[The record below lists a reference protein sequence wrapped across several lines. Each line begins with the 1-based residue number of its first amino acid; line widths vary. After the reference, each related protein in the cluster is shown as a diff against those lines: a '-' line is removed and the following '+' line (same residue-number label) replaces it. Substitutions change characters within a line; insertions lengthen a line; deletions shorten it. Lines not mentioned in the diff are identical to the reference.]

1 VSVHLFDSFQTAL
14 ESLAHNKLRS
24 FLTALGIII
33 GVASVIVM
41 VALGTGAQEA
51 VQSRFRGLGSTDLTI
66 SSRRQG
72 FGNQAA
78 LTKSITYEETL
89 GLKDLPSV
97 VAVQASLSGTGS
109 VVRGKESLGDT
120 TIQGVAADWISTQ
133 SAGYAAKGEF
143 FNTYDVEDKSRVAV
157 IGQTVAQQLFPD
169 EDPVGQELR
178 INRLRFQVIGLI
190 KELDRPDPRVDPNNI
205 VVLPIAT
212 AVNDLFGRDR
222 SVSVRVRVQNEK
234 DIPAATTAIVA
245 YFRQA
250 HDTPENQQED
260 VQVTSMSQIT
270 QAQSES
276 AQTFS
281 LLVIGMAIVSLIVG
295 GIGIM
300 NVMMVSVTE
309 RTREIGVR
317 LAIGARQW
325 DIVQQF
331 LIEAVALSLSGGVL
345 GVAVGILTIPL
356 LTRYRSD
363 LAATLTWQSIP
374 QAFGVALLVG
384 VVFGI
389 YPAVRASR
397 LDPME
402 ALRYE

>member
-1 VSVHLFDSFQTAL
+1 MHLIDSLQTAL
-14 ESLAHNKLRS
+14 ESLANNKLRS

-66 SSRRQG
+66 SLRRQG
-72 FGNQAA
+72 GGNQAA
-78 LTKSITYEETL
+78 LSKPITYEETQ
-89 GLKDLPSV
+89 GLKDLPSIV
-97 VAVQASLSGTGS
+97 TVQASLSGTGS
-109 VVRGKESLGDT
+109 VVRGAESLDDT
-120 TIQGVAADWISTQ
+120 TIQGVAADWIATQ
-133 SAGYAAKGEF
+133 TAGYVASGEF
-143 FNTYDVEDKSRVAV
+143 FTAYDVEDKSRVAV
-157 IGQTVAQQLFPD
+157 IGQTVAQQLFPG

-178 INRLRFQVIGLI
+178 INRLRFQVIGLVR
-190 KELDRPDPRVDPNNI
+190 ELDRPDPRVDPNNI
-205 VVLPIAT
+205 VILPIAT
-212 AVNDLFGRDR
+212 TVNDLFGRDR
-222 SVSVRVRVQNEK
+222 SVSVRVRVQNES
-234 DIPAATTAIVA
+234 DIAAATTAILA

-250 HDTPENQQED
+250 HDTPDNQQED
-260 VQVTSMSQIT
+260 VQVTSLSQIT

-281 LLVIGMAIVSLIVG
+281 LLVVGMAVVSLIVG

-331 LIEAVALSLSGGVL
+331 LIEAVTLSLSGGVL

-356 LTRYRSD
+356 LTQYRSD
-363 LAATLTWQSIP
+363 LAATLTWQSIV
-374 QAFGVALLVG
+374 QAFGVALIVG
-384 VVFGI
+384 VVFGL
-389 YPAVRASR
+389 YPAIRASR
-397 LDPME
+397 FDPME

>member
-1 VSVHLFDSFQTAL
+1 MRLLDSFQTAL
-14 ESLAHNKLRS
+14 ESLANNKLRS

-51 VQSRFRGLGSTDLTI
+51 VANRFRGLGSTELII
-66 SSRRQG
+66 SSRRQPG

-89 GLKDLPSV
+89 GLKELPNV

-109 VVRGKESLGDT
+109 VVRGKQSLDDT
-120 TIQGVAADWISTQ
+120 TLMGVASDWIATQ
-133 SAGYAAKGEF
+133 TAGYVASGEF
-143 FNTYDVEDKSRVAV
+143 FTEYDVEDKSRVAI
-157 IGQTVAQQLFPD
+157 IGRTVAQQLFPD
-169 EDPVGQELR
+169 EDPLGQELR
-178 INRLRFQVIGLI
+178 INRLRFQVIGLV

-205 VVLPIAT
+205 VILPIAT

-234 DIPAATTAIVA
+234 DIPAASTAILA
-245 YFRQA
+245 YFRRV
-250 HDTPENQQED
+250 HDTPDNQQED
-260 VQVTSMSQIT
+260 VQVTSLSQIT

-317 LAIGARQW
+317 LAVGARQW

-356 LTRYRSD
+356 LTRYRAD

-374 QAFGVALLVG
+374 QAFSVAFFVG
-384 VVFGI
+384 IVFGL
-389 YPAVRASR
+389 YPAIRASR

>member
-1 VSVHLFDSFQTAL
+1 MNLLDSVQTAL

-66 SSRRQG
+66 STRRMPG

-78 LTKSITYEETL
+78 LTKPITYEEAL
-89 GLKDLPSV
+89 GLKEIPSV
-97 VAVQASLSGTGS
+97 VSVQASLSGTGS
-109 VVRGKESLGDT
+109 VVRGRESLDDT
-120 TIQGVAADWISTQ
+120 TIQGVAADWIATQ
-133 SAGYAAKGEF
+133 SAGYVAQGEF
-143 FNTYDVEDKSRVAV
+143 FTEYDVEDKNRVAV
-157 IGQTVAQQLFPD
+157 IGQTVARQLFPD
-169 EDPVGQELR
+169 EDPLGQEIR
-178 INRLRFQVIGLI
+178 INRVRFQVIGVVR
-190 KELDRPDPRVDPNNI
+190 ELDRPDPRVDPNNVVI
-205 VVLPIAT
+205 VPIAT

-222 SVSVRVRVQNEK
+222 SVSVRVRVQDEK
-234 DIPAATTAIVA
+234 DIPAATTAILN
-245 YFRQA
+245 YFRQV
-250 HDTPENQQED
+250 HQTPEDQQED
-260 VQVTSMSQIT
+260 VQVISLSQIT
-270 QAQSES
+270 QAQTES
-276 AQTFS
+276 ARTFS
-281 LLVIGMAIVSLIVG
+281 LLVVGMAIVSLIVG

-317 LAIGARQW
+317 LAVGARQW

-331 LIEAVALSLSGGVL
+331 LIEAVTLSLSGGVL
-345 GVAVGILTIPL
+345 GVAIGILVIPL
-356 LTRYRSD
+356 LTRYRPD

-374 QAFGVALLVG
+374 QAFGVAFIVG
-384 VVFGI
+384 VVFGL
-389 YPAVRASR
+389 YPALRASR

>member
-1 VSVHLFDSFQTAL
+1 MHILDSLQTAL
-14 ESLAHNKLRS
+14 ESLANNKLRS

-66 SSRRQG
+66 SSRRQPG

-89 GLKDLPSV
+89 GLKDIPAV
-97 VAVQASLSGTGS
+97 TTVQASLSGTAS
-109 VVRGKESLGDT
+109 VVRGKDSLDDT
-120 TIQGVAADWISTQ
+120 SVQGVAADWVKTQ
-133 SAGYAAKGEF
+133 TAGYVKSGEF
-143 FNTYDVEDKSRVAV
+143 FTEYDVEDKSRVV
-157 IGQTVAQQLFPD
+157 IIGQTVAAQLFPG
-169 EDPVGQELR
+169 EDPVGQEIR
-178 INRLRFQVIGLI
+178 INRVRFEIIAVV

-205 VVLPIAT
+205 AIIPIAT

-222 SVSVRVRVQNEK
+222 SVNVRVRVKNES
-234 DIPAATTAIVA
+234 DIASATTAILA
-245 YFRQA
+245 YFRQVHA
-250 HDTPENQQED
+250 TPENQTED
-260 VQVTSMSQIT
+260 VQVTSLSQIT

-317 LAIGARQW
+317 LAIGAQQW

-331 LIEAVALSLSGGVL
+331 LIEAVALSLSGGLL
-345 GVAVGILTIPL
+345 GIAVGILTIPL
-356 LTRYRSD
+356 LTKYRSD
-363 LAATLTWQSIP
+363 LAATLTWQSIVE
-374 QAFGVALLVG
+374 AFGVALVVG
-384 VVFGI
+384 IVFGL
-389 YPAVRASR
+389 YPAIRASR